1 MIKKLKNALG
11 LCFKTRS
18 QLEYDYLSASNDL
31 CDLERRQRQLER
43 GEVRF

>member
-1 MIKKLKNALG
+1 MIKKLQKALG

-18 QLEYDYLSASNDL
+18 QLEYDYLSASKDL